1 MLSANHLIE
10 IFFKEIEA
18 VHGLIEEVVSG
29 RFDKN
34 AEKIEKLIKIM
45 NRNLVACANIFES
58 HMGQELMQMAM
69 TSSHIPKSSK
79 PLTQIL

>member
-1 MLSANHLIE
+1 MLSTNHLIE

-45 NRNLVACANIFES
+45 NRNIVACASIFES
-58 HMGQELMQMAM
+58 HMGQELMQMGM
-69 TSSHIPKSSK
+69 TRSHMPRSSK
-79 PLTQIL
+79 PLT